1 MLEQYT
7 YLTFTGHTR
16 GNAMEPFLWS
26 GGPIGAPK
34 GPQMAKNDNFGAI
47 RGCCG
52 SALAEQCGIKVE
64 QVRAHPGRCNGTVS
78 MVRGPVL
85 KIWFGP
91 PNADF
96 WSVWSSQKA
105 RKFRQIQPTT
115 KVRILCFE
123 WKRICFQTRGNP
135 ATSQCIFSSQLGQ
148 GRTTLGMTVACIVK
162 AVLMST
168 KLNKMVETGI
178 GSPEWA
184 ENIIKKVMVVMM
196 MNNVHWTLDDIWKSN
211 WLI

>member
-7 YLTFTGHTR
+7 SLTFTGHTR

-64 QVRAHPGRCNGTVS
+64 QVRAPQGRCNGTVS

-123 WKRICFQTRGNP
+123 WKRIWGHSLRSIPFVMSGHLIFNFFQTLGLPIFNTNP
-135 ATSQCIFSSQLGQ
+135 NNGCPKRIYQHSGQAHKHFSHRFHGVSFLADVQ
-148 GRTTLGMTVACIVK
+148 T
-162 AVLMST
+162 
-168 KLNKMVETGI
+168 
-178 GSPEWA
+178 
-184 ENIIKKVMVVMM
+184 
-196 MNNVHWTLDDIWKSN
+196 
-211 WLI
+211 

>member
-7 YLTFTGHTR
+7 SLTFTGHTR

-115 KVRILCFE
+115 KVRIFCFDCPLCIKITIPVLVSVFNE
-123 WKRICFQTRGNP
+123 IFNFSVSHLFVKYFFVLPVVCFL
-135 ATSQCIFSSQLGQ
+135 S
-148 GRTTLGMTVACIVK
+148 TL
-162 AVLMST
+162 VLS
-168 KLNKMVETGI
+168 I
-178 GSPEWA
+178 
-184 ENIIKKVMVVMM
+184 
-196 MNNVHWTLDDIWKSN
+196 
-211 WLI
+211 

>member
-7 YLTFTGHTR
+7 SLTFTGHTR

-105 RKFRQIQPTT
+105 RKFRQI
-115 KVRILCFE
+115 
-123 WKRICFQTRGNP
+123 
-135 ATSQCIFSSQLGQ
+135 
-148 GRTTLGMTVACIVK
+148 
-162 AVLMST
+162 
-168 KLNKMVETGI
+168 
-178 GSPEWA
+178 
-184 ENIIKKVMVVMM
+184 
-196 MNNVHWTLDDIWKSN
+196 
-211 WLI
+211 